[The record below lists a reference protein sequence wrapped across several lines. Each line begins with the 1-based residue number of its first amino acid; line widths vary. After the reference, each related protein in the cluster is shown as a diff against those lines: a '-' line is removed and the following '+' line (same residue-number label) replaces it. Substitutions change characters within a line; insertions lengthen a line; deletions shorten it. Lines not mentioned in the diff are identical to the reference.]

1 MSAESQFVLLRQR
14 RFLPFFITQFL
25 GAFND
30 NAFKNALLILIAFH
44 GVNQTTESARFL
56 ANLSAVAFILPF
68 FLFSSTAGQIGDSV
82 EKSWLIR
89 QIKLFEII
97 IMSVA
102 VIGLMSHSVELLL
115 VVLFFMG
122 TQSAFFG
129 PVKYGYLPHHLDET
143 EIVGGNGLVG
153 MGTFMAILSGMLIGG
168 YLFMVSSSGFWI
180 SMLVVA
186 VAIAGYMSARM
197 IPYTPIAQQDLQI
210 NWNIFSQTWQTIR
223 LTRSNKTVFH
233 CVVGISWFW
242 FIGSTYMV
250 QLPLYTRNI
259 LGGDPTVFNMLIGL
273 FCIGIGVGSVLC
285 EKLSHH
291 RIEMA
296 LVPLGA
302 IGLTLFGIDLY
313 FATPALSSEELIGY
327 QAWMVN
333 PSNWRSVIDIVGV
346 GVFGGFYIV
355 PLLAVVQQRS
365 ERSILSR
372 VIAGNN
378 ILNAIFMVAAALFA
392 MLILVVLGLKEDDL
406 FLLVAV
412 LNVLVIGSILK
423 LEPEFIDSFRRWLRI
438 QKRNRQ
444 Q

>member
-1 MSAESQFVLLRQR
+1 MSTESQFVLLRQR

-30 NAFKNALLILIAFH
+30 NAFKNSMLILIAFY
-44 GVNQTTESARFL
+44 GVSQSADTSRFL
-56 ANLSAVAFILPF
+56 GNLSAALFILPF

-102 VIGLMSHSVELLL
+102 VIGFMSRSVELLL

-129 PVKYGYLPHHLDET
+129 PVKYGYLPQHLDET
-143 EIVGGNGLVG
+143 ELVGGNGLVG
-153 MGTFMAILSGMLIGG
+153 MGTFLAILTGMLIGG
-168 YLFMVSSSGFWI
+168 YLFTVDSSGFWV
-180 SMLVVA
+180 SMLVMTVA
-186 VAIAGYMSARM
+186 VAGYLSARM
-197 IPYTPIAQQDLQI
+197 IPNTPIAQQDLQV
-210 NWNIFSQTWQTIR
+210 NWNIFSQTWRTLV

-250 QLPLYTRNI
+250 QLPLYTRKI

-273 FCIGIGVGSVLC
+273 FCVGIGVGSVLC

-291 RIEMA
+291 RIETA

-313 FATPALSSEELIGY
+313 FATPVLSNQELIGY
-327 QAWMVN
+327 QSWLADATH
-333 PSNWRSVIDIVGV
+333 WRSMIDIVGI

-355 PLLAVVQQRS
+355 PLLAVVQQRT
-365 ERSILSR
+365 ERGILSR
-372 VIAGNN
+372 VVAGNN
-378 ILNAIFMVAAALFA
+378 ILNAVFMVLAALFA
-392 MLILVVLGLKEDDL
+392 MLMLVVIGLKEDEL
-406 FLLVAV
+406 FLLIAV
-412 LNVLVIGSILK
+412 LNILVIGTLLI
-423 LEPEFIDSFRRWLRI
+423 LEPEFVDSFKRWFRI
-438 QKRNRQ
+438 QKRG
-444 Q
+444 

>member
-1 MSAESQFVLLRQR
+1 MSAQSQFELLGQR

-30 NAFKNALLILIAFH
+30 NAFKNALVILIAFH
-44 GVNQTTESARFL
+44 VANQTVESARFL
-56 ANLSAVAFILPF
+56 QNLSAVVFILPF

-82 EKSWLIR
+82 EKSRLIR

-97 IMSVA
+97 IMAVA
-102 VIGLMSHSVELLL
+102 VIGFMSHSVTLLM

-129 PVKYGYLPHHLDET
+129 PVKYGYMPQHLDET
-143 EIVGGNGLVG
+143 ELVGGNGLVE
-153 MGTFMAILSGMLIGG
+153 MGTFLAILTGMLIGG
-168 YLFMVSSSGFWI
+168 HLLNINVSGEWI
-180 SMLVVA
+180 SMLVL
-186 VAIAGYMSARM
+186 AIAVIGYMSARQ
-197 IPYTPIAQQDLQI
+197 IPHTPVAHPGLQI
-210 NWNIFSQTWQTIR
+210 NWNIFSQTWNTLR
-223 LTRSNKTVFH
+223 LARQNKTVFH

-250 QLPLYTRNI
+250 QLPLYTKKI

-273 FCIGIGVGSVLC
+273 FCIGIGLGSVLC

-291 RIEMA
+291 RIETA

-302 IGLTLFGIDLY
+302 IGLTLFGVDLY
-313 FATPALSSEELIGY
+313 FATPLLVSQELIDY
-327 QAWMVN
+327 RTWLAN
-333 PSNWRSVIDIVGV
+333 PAHWRSVIDIIGI
-346 GVFGGFYIV
+346 GIFGGFYIV
-355 PLLAVVQQRS
+355 PLFAVVQQRS

-378 ILNAIFMVAAALFA
+378 ILNAIFMVFAALFA
-392 MLILVVLGLKEDDL
+392 MLVLVVIGLQEDEL
-406 FLLVAV
+406 FLLIAV
-412 LNVLVIGSILK
+412 MNVLVIGSIML

-438 QKRNRQ
+438 SRRSWS
-444 Q
+444 

>member
-1 MSAESQFVLLRQR
+1 MSAESQFDLLGQR

-30 NAFKNALLILIAFH
+30 NAFKNALLILIAFY
-44 GVNQTTESARFL
+44 GINQSAETARFL
-56 ANLSAVAFILPF
+56 GNLSAAVFILPF

-89 QIKLFEII
+89 RIKLFEII

-102 VIGLMSHSVELLL
+102 VIGFISRSVELLM

-129 PVKYGYLPHHLDET
+129 PVKYGYLPQHLDET
-143 EIVGGNGLVG
+143 ELVGGNGLVG
-153 MGTFMAILSGMLIGG
+153 MGTFLAILTGMLIGG
-168 YLFMVSSSGFWI
+168 YLITVDVSGFWV
-180 SMLVVA
+180 SLLVVF
-186 VAIAGYMSARM
+186 VAISGYMSARA
-197 IPYTPIAQQDLQI
+197 IPVTPVVQEDLQV
-210 NWNIFSQTWQTIR
+210 NWNVFSQTWRTLK
-223 LTRSNKTVFH
+223 LTRNNKTVFH

-250 QLPLYTRNI
+250 QLPLYTRKI

-273 FCIGIGVGSVLC
+273 FCVGIGVGSVLC

-291 RIEMA
+291 RIETA

-313 FATPALSSEELIGY
+313 FSTPTLINQELIGY
-327 QAWMVN
+327 KEWLSDV
-333 PSNWRSVIDIVGV
+333 SHWRSVIDIVGI

-365 ERSILSR
+365 ERGILSR

-378 ILNAIFMVAAALFA
+378 ILNAIFMVLAALFA
-392 MLILVVLGLKEDDL
+392 MLVLVVIGLKEDEL
-406 FLLVAV
+406 FLLIAV
-412 LNVLVIGSILK
+412 MNILVIGTLLM
-423 LEPEFIDSFRRWLRI
+423 LEPEFVDSFKRWFRI
-438 QKRNRQ
+438 QKRGM
-444 Q
+444 

>member
-1 MSAESQFVLLRQR
+1 MSTESQFVLLRQR

-30 NAFKNALLILIAFH
+30 NAFKNALVILIAFH
-44 GVNQTTESARFL
+44 GIDQSAESARFL
-56 ANLSAVAFILPF
+56 GNLSAVVFILPF

-102 VIGLMSHSVELLL
+102 VIGFMSRSVELLM

-129 PVKYGYLPHHLDET
+129 PVKYGYLPQHLDET
-143 EIVGGNGLVG
+143 ELVGGNGLVE
-153 MGTFMAILSGMLIGG
+153 MGTFLAILTGMLIGG
-168 YLFMVSSSGFWI
+168 YLFAMNSSGFWI
-180 SMLVVA
+180 SMLVIA
-186 VAIAGYMSARM
+186 VAISGYMSARA
-197 IPYTPIAQQDLQI
+197 IPVTPVVQEDLQV
-210 NWNIFSQTWQTIR
+210 NWNIFSQTWRTLV
-223 LTRSNKTVFH
+223 LTRNNKTVFH

-250 QLPLYTRNI
+250 QLPLYTRKI
-259 LGGDPTVFNMLIGL
+259 LGGDPTVFNMLIAL
-273 FCIGIGVGSVLC
+273 FCVGIGVGSVLC

-291 RIEMA
+291 RIETA

-313 FATPALSSEELIGY
+313 FATPVLVNQELIGY
-327 QAWMVN
+327 KSWLADV
-333 PSNWRSVIDIVGV
+333 SHWRSMIDIVGI

-355 PLLAVVQQRS
+355 PLFAVVQQRT
-365 ERSILSR
+365 ERSVLSR

-378 ILNAIFMVAAALFA
+378 ILNAVFMVLAALFA
-392 MLILVVLGLKEDDL
+392 MLMLVVIGLKEDEL
-406 FLLVAV
+406 FLLTAV
-412 LNVLVIGSILK
+412 LNILVIGTLLM
-423 LEPEFIDSFRRWLRI
+423 LEPEFVDSFKRWFRI
-438 QKRNRQ
+438 QKRSM
-444 Q
+444 

>member
-1 MSAESQFVLLRQR
+1 MSAQSQFELLGQR

-30 NAFKNALLILIAFH
+30 NAFKNALVILIAFH
-44 GVNQTTESARFL
+44 VANQTVESARFL
-56 ANLSAVAFILPF
+56 QNLSAVVFILPF

-97 IMSVA
+97 IMAVA
-102 VIGLMSHSVELLL
+102 VIGFMSHSVTLLM

-129 PVKYGYLPHHLDET
+129 PVKYGYMPQHLDET
-143 EIVGGNGLVG
+143 ELVGGNGLVE
-153 MGTFMAILSGMLIGG
+153 MGTFLAILTGMLIGG
-168 YLFMVSSSGFWI
+168 HLLNINVSGEWI
-180 SMLVVA
+180 SMLVL
-186 VAIAGYMSARM
+186 AIAVIGYMSARQ
-197 IPYTPIAQQDLQI
+197 IPYTPVAHPGLQI
-210 NWNIFSQTWQTIR
+210 NWNIFSQTWNTLR
-223 LTRSNKTVFH
+223 LARQNKTVFH

-250 QLPLYTRNI
+250 QLPLYTKKI

-273 FCIGIGVGSVLC
+273 FCIGIGLGSVLC

-291 RIEMA
+291 RIETA

-302 IGLTLFGIDLY
+302 IGLTLFGVDLY
-313 FATPALSSEELIGY
+313 FATPLLVSQELIDY
-327 QAWMVN
+327 RTWLAN
-333 PSNWRSVIDIVGV
+333 PAHWRSVIDIIGI
-346 GVFGGFYIV
+346 GIFGGFYIV
-355 PLLAVVQQRS
+355 PLFAVVQQRS

-378 ILNAIFMVAAALFA
+378 ILNAIFMVFAALFA
-392 MLILVVLGLKEDDL
+392 MLVLVVIGLQEDEL
-406 FLLVAV
+406 FLLIAV
-412 LNVLVIGSILK
+412 MNVLVIGSIML

-438 QKRNRQ
+438 SRRSWS
-444 Q
+444 

>member
-1 MSAESQFVLLRQR
+1 MSTQSQFELLRER
-14 RFLPFFITQFL
+14 RFLPFFVTQFL

-30 NAFKNALLILIAFH
+30 NAFKNALVILIAFH
-44 GVNQTTESARFL
+44 VAGQTVGSARFL
-56 ANLSAVAFILPF
+56 QNLSAVVFILPF

-102 VIGLMSHSVELLL
+102 VIGFMSRSVELLL

-129 PVKYGYLPHHLDET
+129 PVKYGYLPQHLDES
-143 EIVGGNGLVG
+143 ELVGGNGLVG
-153 MGTFMAILSGMLIGG
+153 MGTFLAILSGMLIGG
-168 YLFMVSSSGFWI
+168 HLLNADVSGVWI
-180 SMLVVA
+180 SMLILVI
-186 VAIAGYMSARM
+186 AITGYMSARQ
-197 IPYTPIAQQDLQI
+197 IPVTPVVEPDMRI
-210 NWNIFSQTWQTIR
+210 NWNIFSQTWRTLR
-223 LTRSNKTVFH
+223 LARQNRTVFH

-242 FIGSTYMV
+242 FVGSTYMV
-250 QLPLYTRNI
+250 QLPLYTKKI

-291 RIEMA
+291 RIETA

-302 IGLTLFGIDLY
+302 IGMTLFGLDLY
-313 FATPALSSEELIGY
+313 FSTSTPATLELMDY
-327 QAWMVN
+327 KAWLADIAH
-333 PSNWRSVIDIVGV
+333 WRSVVDIVGI

-365 ERSILSR
+365 ERGILSR

-378 ILNAIFMVAAALFA
+378 ILNAIFMVLAALFA
-392 MLILVVLGLKEDDL
+392 MLVLVVLKWDEDEL
-406 FLLVAV
+406 FLLVA
-412 LNVLVIGSILK
+412 LMNILVIGSILF
-423 LEPEFIDSFRRWLRI
+423 LEPEFVSSFRRWIRI
-438 QKRNRQ
+438 NKRSMQ
-444 Q
+444 

>member
-1 MSAESQFVLLRQR
+1 MSAESQFDLLGQR

-30 NAFKNALLILIAFH
+30 NAFKNALLILIAFY
-44 GVNQTTESARFL
+44 GINQSAETARFL
-56 ANLSAVAFILPF
+56 GNLSAAVFILPF

-89 QIKLFEII
+89 RIKLFEII
-97 IMSVA
+97 IMSVV
-102 VIGLMSHSVELLL
+102 VIGFISRSVELLM

-129 PVKYGYLPHHLDET
+129 PVKYGYLPQHLDET
-143 EIVGGNGLVG
+143 ELVGGNGLVG
-153 MGTFMAILSGMLIGG
+153 MGTFLAILTGMLIGG
-168 YLFMVSSSGFWI
+168 YLITVDVSGFWV
-180 SMLVVA
+180 SLLVVF
-186 VAIAGYMSARM
+186 VAISGYMSARA
-197 IPYTPIAQQDLQI
+197 IPVTPVVQEDLQV
-210 NWNIFSQTWQTIR
+210 NWNVFSQTWRTLK
-223 LTRSNKTVFH
+223 LTRNNKTVFH

-250 QLPLYTRNI
+250 QLPLYTRKI

-273 FCIGIGVGSVLC
+273 FCVGIGVGSVLC

-291 RIEMA
+291 RIETA

-313 FATPALSSEELIGY
+313 FSTPTLINQELIGY
-327 QAWMVN
+327 KEWLSDV
-333 PSNWRSVIDIVGV
+333 SHWRSVIDIVGI

-365 ERSILSR
+365 ERGILSR

-378 ILNAIFMVAAALFA
+378 ILNAIFMVLAALFA
-392 MLILVVLGLKEDDL
+392 MLVLVVIGLKEDEL
-406 FLLVAV
+406 FLLIAV
-412 LNVLVIGSILK
+412 MNILVIGTLLM
-423 LEPEFIDSFRRWLRI
+423 LEPEFVDSFKRWFRI
-438 QKRNRQ
+438 QKRGM
-444 Q
+444 

>member
-1 MSAESQFVLLRQR
+1 MSAKSQFELLGQR

-30 NAFKNALLILIAFH
+30 NAFKNSMLILIAFY
-44 GVNQTTESARFL
+44 GANQSAETARFL
-56 ANLSAVAFILPF
+56 GNLSAALFILPF

-102 VIGLMSHSVELLL
+102 VIGFMSHSVELLL

-129 PVKYGYLPHHLDET
+129 PVKYGYLPQHLDET
-143 EIVGGNGLVG
+143 ELVGGNGLVG
-153 MGTFMAILSGMLIGG
+153 MGTFLAILTGMLIGG
-168 YLFMVSSSGFWI
+168 YLFTVSSSGFWV
-180 SMLVVA
+180 SMLVLTVA
-186 VAIAGYMSARM
+186 VSGYLSASM
-197 IPYTPIAQQDLQI
+197 VPYTPIAQQDLQV
-210 NWNIFSQTWQTIR
+210 NWNIFSQTWKTIR

-250 QLPLYTRNI
+250 QLPLYTRKI

-273 FCIGIGVGSVLC
+273 FCVGIGAGSVLC

-291 RIEMA
+291 RIETA

-302 IGLTLFGIDLY
+302 TGLSLFGVDLY
-313 FATPALSSEELIGY
+313 FATPELIGDGLIGY
-327 QAWMVN
+327 RDWMSN
-333 PSNWRSVIDIVGV
+333 PLNWRIAVDIVGI

-378 ILNAIFMVAAALFA
+378 ILNALFMVAAALFA

-406 FLLVAV
+406 FLLVAI
-412 LNVLVIGSILK
+412 LNILVVGSILK
-423 LEPEFIDSFRRWLRI
+423 LEPEFIDSLRRWLRI
-438 QKRNRQ
+438 QRRHRQ
-444 Q
+444 

>member
-1 MSAESQFVLLRQR
+1 MSAQSQFELLRQR
-14 RFLPFFITQFL
+14 RFLPFFLTQFL

-30 NAFKNALLILIAFH
+30 NAFKNALVIMIAFH
-44 GVNQTTESARFL
+44 GVSQSTESARFL
-56 ANLSAVAFILPF
+56 GNLSAVIFIAPF

-82 EKSWLIR
+82 EKSWLMR

-102 VIGLMSHSVELLL
+102 VIGFMSHSVELLM

-129 PVKYGYLPHHLDET
+129 PVKYGYLPQHLDET
-143 EIVGGNGLVG
+143 ELVGGNGLVE
-153 MGTFMAILSGMLIGG
+153 MGTFLAILAGMLIGG
-168 YLFMVSSSGFWI
+168 YLLVVETSGFWV

-186 VAIAGYMSARM
+186 VAITGYLCARM
-197 IPYTPIAQQDLQI
+197 VPYTSVVQPDLQI
-210 NWNIFSQTWQTIR
+210 NWNIFSQTWRTLS
-223 LTRSNKTVFH
+223 LTRSNRTVFH
-233 CVVGISWFW
+233 SVLGISWFW

-250 QLPLYTRNI
+250 QLPVYTRKI

-273 FCIGIGVGSVLC
+273 FCIGIGVGSILC

-291 RIEMA
+291 RIETA

-313 FATPALSSEELIGY
+313 FATPELQSETLIGY
-327 QAWMVN
+327 QAWLGN
-333 PSNWRSVIDIVGV
+333 PSNWRSAIDIIGV

-355 PLLAVVQQRS
+355 PLFAVVQQRTR
-365 ERSILSR
+365 RSILSR

-378 ILNAIFMVAAALFA
+378 ILNAVFMVLAALFA
-392 MLILVVLGLKEDDL
+392 MLMLVVIGIREDEL
-406 FLLVAV
+406 YLILALL
-412 LNVLVIGSILK
+412 NILVIGSILMM
-423 LEPEFIDSFRRWLRI
+423 EPEFIESFRRWLKI
-438 QKRNRQ
+438 QRRHR
-444 Q
+444 

>member
-1 MSAESQFVLLRQR
+1 MSAESQFELLGQR

-30 NAFKNALLILIAFH
+30 NAFKNALLILIAFY
-44 GVNQTTESARFL
+44 GINQSAETARFL
-56 ANLSAVAFILPF
+56 GNLSAAVFILPF

-89 QIKLFEII
+89 KIKLFEII
-97 IMSVA
+97 VMSVA
-102 VIGLMSHSVELLL
+102 VIGFMSRSVELLM

-129 PVKYGYLPHHLDET
+129 PVKYGYLPQHLDET
-143 EIVGGNGLVG
+143 ELVGGNGLVG
-153 MGTFMAILSGMLIGG
+153 MGTFLAILTGMLIGG
-168 YLFMVSSSGFWI
+168 YLITVDVSGFWV
-180 SMLVVA
+180 SLLVIF
-186 VAIAGYMSARM
+186 VAISGYMSARA
-197 IPYTPIAQQDLQI
+197 IPITPVVQEDLQV
-210 NWNIFSQTWQTIR
+210 NWNIFSQTWRTLK

-250 QLPLYTRNI
+250 QLPLYTRKI

-273 FCIGIGVGSVLC
+273 FCVGIGVGSVLC

-291 RIEMA
+291 RIETA

-313 FATPALSSEELIGY
+313 FSTPALINQELVGY
-327 QAWMVN
+327 KVWLADI
-333 PSNWRSVIDIVGV
+333 SHWRSVIDIVGI

-365 ERSILSR
+365 ERGILSR

-378 ILNAIFMVAAALFA
+378 ILNAIFMVLAALFA
-392 MLILVVLGLKEDDL
+392 MLVLVVIGLKEDEL
-406 FLLVAV
+406 FLLIAV
-412 LNVLVIGSILK
+412 MNILVIGTLLM
-423 LEPEFIDSFRRWLRI
+423 LEPEFIDSFKRWFRI
-438 QKRNRQ
+438 QKRGV
-444 Q
+444 